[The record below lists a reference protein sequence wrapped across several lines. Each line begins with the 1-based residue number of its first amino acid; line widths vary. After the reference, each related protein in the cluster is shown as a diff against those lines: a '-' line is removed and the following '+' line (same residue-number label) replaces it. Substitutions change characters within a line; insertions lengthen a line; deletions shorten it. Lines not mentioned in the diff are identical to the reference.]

1 MIRRELADGTLAV
14 VPFEGTK
21 PTSNWGLVW
30 RRDRTPSPAALAF
43 LQAVRDADDAVP
55 VD

>member
-1 MIRRELADGTLAV
+1 MIRGELANGPLAV